1 MEGTYETVDGSPA
14 VRFDR
19 RLDHPVDD
27 VWQAITDPERLSH
40 WFPTTVKVDLRPGGE
55 MSFSFPDAGMPA
67 MTGEVTELDPPRLFA
82 FRWGEEL
89 LRFEL
94 EPEDGGSAC
103 RLRLSHLMTNEDE
116 AARNA
121 AGWQVCLGSL
131 DRLLSTGSAQ
141 APGTQATEEWRELY
155 DGYVEGGMPSGAA
168 VPGS

>member
-19 RLDHPVDD
+19 RLDHPVED
-27 VWQAITDPERLSH
+27 VWRAVTEPHRLSQ
-40 WFPTTVKVDLRPGGE
+40 WFPTTVEMDLRLGGA
-55 MSFSFPDAGMPA
+55 MWFSFPDGGMPD

-82 FRWGEEL
+82 FLWGYEL

-94 EPEDGGSAC
+94 EGEDGGC
-103 RLRLSHLMTNEDE
+103 RLRLTHLITNEDE

-131 DRLLSTGSAQ
+131 ERLLSTGSAQ
-141 APGTQATEEWRELY
+141 APGTEATEGWLEIY
-155 DGYVEGGMPSGAA
+155 DSYVEAGMPSGAA
-168 VPGS
+168 IPGA